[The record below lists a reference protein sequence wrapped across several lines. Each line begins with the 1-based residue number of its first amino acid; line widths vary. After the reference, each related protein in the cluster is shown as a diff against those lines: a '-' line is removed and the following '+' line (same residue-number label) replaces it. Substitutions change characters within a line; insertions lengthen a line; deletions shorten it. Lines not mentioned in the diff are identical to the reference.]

1 MKLKTLKDAAKEIK
15 LAGKAVLLRVDYNV
29 SIKNGKICDDTR
41 ITESLPTIEFL
52 LKKGTKIILMSHLG
66 RPKGVDE
73 NLRLNPVA
81 DHLSKLLKRPV
92 IKLDSCV
99 GPAVEAAI
107 QSLHKGD
114 ILMLENTRFHKEEEE
129 NDPEFSKKLAG
140 YADLYVSDAFGTV
153 HRAHAST
160 EGVSHYLPSYAGFL
174 IEKEIKNLEPLLKNP
189 ASPFVLLIG
198 GAKIDT
204 KIGILENFI
213 KKADSILIGGG
224 LANTFLAA
232 RGFDVGNSLCEKDKI
247 ETAQDIMLKAEK
259 SKCSLVLP
267 EDVIVADEISDDVVT
282 ADAEITGVEGNM
294 QILDIGKKSL
304 EKFIEILN
312 KAKTIIWNG
321 PVGLFEKKAFERGTK
336 EIALALTKVKAK
348 TYLGGGDTL
357 DAIKKFGIKED
368 SYTHVS
374 TGGGAMLEYLEG
386 RELPGIKVL
395 IG

>member
-15 LAGKAVLLRVDYNV
+15 LSGKTVLLRVDYNV
-29 SIKNGKICDDTR
+29 SIENGKICDDTR